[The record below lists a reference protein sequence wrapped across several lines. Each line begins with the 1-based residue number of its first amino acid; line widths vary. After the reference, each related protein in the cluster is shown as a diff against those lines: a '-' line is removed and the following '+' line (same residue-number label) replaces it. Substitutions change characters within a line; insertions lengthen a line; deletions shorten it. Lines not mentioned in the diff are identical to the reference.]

1 MFELGIRTEEQYM
14 KMGPRRRFSGPRVA
28 YNLLRVGENPTE
40 EQIKVFEDIS
50 VTLQAANGTYRTSYP
65 NRFEDVDAA
74 FLKALQE
81 LFPAGA
87 PLRIEDRAVSH
98 GLTSYE
104 LAEKLFP
111 IFPAATIEASDLLL
125 ELLEL
130 TTPEGDIFITEID
143 GTPLQYI
150 RPPFVVGIHHPES
163 WKNPFLRLV
172 AAQARKRFR
181 RLALPPDW
189 MGRPDGEGFWV
200 RRIPYIHP
208 KAAMLARSDS
218 RLRFCRRSVFERSVT
233 PCDVVRTMNIFN
245 RGYFSDDRLREGFS
259 AIFASLSPGGVWI
272 AGRSLLEDLTNHASV
287 FRRGENGWKVMARV
301 GSGWELEEMVC
312 EASR

>member
-1 MFELGIRTEEQYM
+1 MFELGIYTEEQYIRA
-14 KMGPRRRFSGPRVA
+14 GSRRRFSGPRVA
-28 YNLLRVGENPTE
+28 YSLLRVGENPTE
-40 EQIKVFEDIS
+40 EQIRVFEDIS
-50 VTLQAANGTYRTSYP
+50 VTLQAANGTYRTTYR

-74 FLKALQE
+74 CLQVLRE
-81 LFPAGA
+81 VFPAGA

-104 LAEKLFP
+104 LAGKLFP

-130 TTPEGDIFITEID
+130 TTAEGDVFITETD

-150 RPPFVVGIHHPES
+150 RPPFVVGMHHPES
-163 WKNPFLRLV
+163 WKNPFLLLV
-172 AAQARKRFR
+172 AAQSRKRFR

-189 MGRPDGEGFWV
+189 MEHPDRDGFRV

-208 KAAMLARSDS
+208 KAAMLARADS
-218 RLRFCRRSVFERSVT
+218 RLRFCRRSVFERSGT

-245 RGYFSDDRLREGFS
+245 RGYFSDDQLREGFR
-259 AIFASLSPGGVWI
+259 AIFASLSPGGVWV
-272 AGRSLLEDLTNHASV
+272 AGRSLLEDLTNHATV
-287 FRRGENGWKVMARV
+287 FRRGENGWEAMARV
-301 GSGWELEEMVC
+301 GSGWELEEMAHK
-312 EASR
+312 ASR